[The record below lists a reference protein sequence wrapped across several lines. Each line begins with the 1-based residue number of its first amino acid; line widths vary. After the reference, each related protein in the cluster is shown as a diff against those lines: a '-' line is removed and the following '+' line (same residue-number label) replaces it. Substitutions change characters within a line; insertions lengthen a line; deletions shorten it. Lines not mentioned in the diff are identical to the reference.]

1 MSAPARPGA
10 GHRAARAVFWAF
22 VLNGFL
28 FANWVSRLPAVR
40 DALGLTPAQMGLVLL
55 VGSVGSIIAL
65 PLAGGVVQRL
75 GSARTILTAAVVSG
89 AGFAAVVLGLQLGD
103 PRVMGGGLLVAMMG
117 VATWDVAMN
126 IEGGAVEHVIDR
138 QVMPR
143 LHAGFSVGTVV
154 GAGAGALAALVGLP
168 VSVHLG
174 VMVAAILGGVA
185 VAVRGFLPHTPAAVA
200 PGRRTR
206 LAAVLGGWREGRT
219 VLVGLMVLAFALTEG
234 AANDWLAL
242 GVVDG
247 FDTDNAVGALG
258 FGVFVAAMT
267 AMRLAGEGLLA
278 RFGRVAV
285 LRATSVLALA
295 GLLLFGLS
303 PWLWLAL
310 LGGLLW
316 GLGAALGFPVGMS
329 AAGDEPLKAA
339 MRVSVVSTIGYAA
352 FLVGPPFLGLLAD
365 HVGYRHAMLAIA
377 APLVLGF
384 FLASA
389 ARPLEARSRPTSA

>member
-1 MSAPARPGA
+1 MSAPARPSA
-10 GHRAARAVFWAF
+10 GHGAARSVFWAF

-40 DALGLTPAQMGLVLL
+40 DALGLSPAQMGLILL
-55 VGSVGSIIAL
+55 VGSVGSLVAL
-65 PLAGGVVQRL
+65 PLAGAVVQRL
-75 GSARTILTAAVVSG
+75 GSARTILTAALVSG
-89 AGFAAVVLGLQLGD
+89 AGFAVVVLGLQLAD

-143 LHAGFSVGTVV
+143 LHAGFSVGTVA

-168 VSVHLG
+168 VSVHIG
-174 VMVAAILGGVA
+174 VMVVAVLGGV
-185 VAVRGFLPHTPAAVA
+185 VLAVRGFLPHAPAEVA

-206 LAAVLGGWREGRT
+206 LTAVLGGWREGRT

-258 FGVFVAAMT
+258 FGVFVVAMT

-278 RFGRVAV
+278 RFGRVTV

-295 GLLLFGLS
+295 GLLLFGLA

-389 ARPLEARSRPTSA
+389 ARPLEVRSHPPAA

>member
-1 MSAPARPGA
+1 MSVPARSSVGR
-10 GHRAARAVFWAF
+10 RAAFAVFWAF

-40 DALGLTPAQMGLVLL
+40 DALELSPAQMGIILL
-55 VGSVGSIIAL
+55 VGSMGSLVAL

-75 GSARTILTAAVVSG
+75 GAARTILGAAAVAG
-89 AGFAAVVLGLQLGD
+89 AGFVVVVLGLQLGD
-103 PRVMGGGLLVAMMG
+103 PRVVAAGLLLAMMG

-143 LHAGFSVGTVV
+143 LHAGFSVGTVA
-154 GAGAGALAALVGLP
+154 GAGVGALAALLH
-168 VSVHLG
+168 VSVSLHVG
-174 VMVAAILGGVA
+174 VMAAVILVGV
-185 VAVRGFLPHTPAAVA
+185 VVVIRGFLPHTPGEVV
-200 PGRRTR
+200 PGRRRR
-206 LAAVLGGWREGRT
+206 LAAALGGWREGRT
-219 VLVGLMVLAFALTEG
+219 VLLGVMVLAFALTEG

-247 FDTDNAVGALG
+247 FGTSDAVGALG
-258 FGVFVAAMT
+258 FGIFVVAMT
-267 AMRLAGEGLLA
+267 VMRMAGESLLA
-278 RFGRVAV
+278 RFGRVTV
-285 LRATSVLALA
+285 LRGTSVLALA

-339 MRVSVVSTIGYAA
+339 MRVSVVSTVGYTA

-377 APLVLGF
+377 VPLVLGF
-384 FLASA
+384 FLASV
-389 ARPLEARSRPTSA
+389 ARPLETRDRPSDA